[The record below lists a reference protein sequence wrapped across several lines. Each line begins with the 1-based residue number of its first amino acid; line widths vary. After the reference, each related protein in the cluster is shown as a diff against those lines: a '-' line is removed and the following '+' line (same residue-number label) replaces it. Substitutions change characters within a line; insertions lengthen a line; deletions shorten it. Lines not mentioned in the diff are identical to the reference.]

1 MIRGLLISIG
11 ILAMGMGLLW
21 VGQGTGAVMWPQSSF
36 MLAESRWAIYGAVL
50 ALLGLA
56 LVWSGTRRKS

>member
-36 MLAESRWAIYGAVL
+36 MLAESRWAISGAVL